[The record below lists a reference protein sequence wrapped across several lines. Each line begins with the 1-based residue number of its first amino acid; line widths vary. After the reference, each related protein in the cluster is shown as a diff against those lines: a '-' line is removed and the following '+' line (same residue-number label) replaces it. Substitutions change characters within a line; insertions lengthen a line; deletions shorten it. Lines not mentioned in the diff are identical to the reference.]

1 MLLVESPPSVVADI
15 NTRRLP
21 IALLHP
27 RWRPAFSVPRG
38 GASEYDDDDQ
48 YDAEDIDRE
57 DLDDDDEI
65 LSSPFLESFRA
76 EIHAL
81 VSDYRAEV
89 RETLAQLKE
98 DFLARRE
105 ADDVEDDVELED
117 DLSEVDEVVER
128 TRVEN
133 DDDADD
139 ARSFD
144 SDDDDEEDVI
154 LEDFDDGQEEEEY
167 VLAKVSYVDEDEE
180 EEEEIAAA
188 PTKKKKNKP
197 SAGSKKKK
205 ASDKKKK
212 TSTGKKKTATGKKSK
227 AMNSKKSKPKDKKKA
242 TMNKPTKKS
251 NKKKQSSTTSSLPQS
266 NTRVIHTDAPTL
278 VIHASHRKQ
287 QLQQTTVRQTIQFLV
302 KASLFSLMAHLAYRI
317 LSQSLNH
324 DNRRRR

>member
-1 MLLVESPPSVVADI
+1 M
-15 NTRRLP
+15 
-21 IALLHP
+21 
-27 RWRPAFSVPRG
+27 PRG
-38 GASEYDDDDQ
+38 GASEYDDDQ
-48 YDAEDIDRE
+48 YDAE

-133 DDDADD
+133 DDDVDD

-144 SDDDDEEDVI
+144 SDVDDEEDVI

-188 PTKKKKNKP
+188 PPTKKKMNKP

-287 QLQQTTVRQTIQFLV
+287 QLQQSTVRQTIQFLV